1 MPDLLDAFRARLRG
15 FLTDV
20 DDLDRSDLIFVLA
33 GRRDRKVH
41 GARLFG
47 DGWAPRLVMSTTNPQ
62 YIARVL
68 TREVPEDVLPS
79 DRTRSTLRELASQPY
94 PERSERK
101 LSLACLDEE
110 GWSVLPTSPT
120 PFGTLTEMKALS
132 AWLQEHPAVRSVL
145 LVSEGI
151 HLKRLR
157 LCCRRMV
164 PPDRSVRLVAAPM
177 ESGDDTALGGP
188 PPTEGIRDMVVES
201 CKYLLYS
208 VLLILE

>member
-1 MPDLLDAFRARLRG
+1 MPDLFDVFRARLRG

-110 GWSVLPTSPT
+110 GWSVS
-120 PFGTLTEMKALS
+120 
-132 AWLQEHPAVRSVL
+132 
-145 LVSEGI
+145 
-151 HLKRLR
+151 
-157 LCCRRMV
+157 
-164 PPDRSVRLVAAPM
+164 DDAP
-177 ESGDDTALGGP
+177 
-188 PPTEGIRDMVVES
+188 
-201 CKYLLYS
+201 
-208 VLLILE
+208 